1 MAELIPKGIK
11 NIWKEYRYALL
22 VFLAGL
28 ALMLLPSGKEE
39 AVHQAPV
46 QVREEQPDFA
56 RELELL
62 LSRVEGAGT
71 VRVLLSASRGEEV
84 FYQEDQDISGDSRRT
99 DTLVLTDGDRE
110 EAGLIRRV
118 DPPQYQAALVLC
130 LGADDPAVRL
140 AITQAVANLTGLP
153 TNKVTVLKMEG

>member
-1 MAELIPKGIK
+1 MAKLIPKGIK
-11 NIWKEYRYALL
+11 NIWKEYRYAVL

-28 ALMLLPSGKEE
+28 ALMLLPFEKEE
-39 AVHQAPV
+39 EAPPASV
-46 QVREEQPDFA
+46 QDQSELPDFA
-56 RELELL
+56 RELETL
-62 LSRVEGAGT
+62 LSRVEGAGP
-71 VRVLLSASRGEEV
+71 VRVLLSTSRGEEV

-130 LGADDPAVRL
+130 RGADDPAVRL